1 VAAIPLKDKLVH
13 RFMRS
18 HAYSSCFQLSFVP
31 DCDGPGNPEKNPAR
45 TPAENPRPQ
54 SPPNST
60 HGAAITLPLAI
71 RPSRATARAHGRA
84 VPARRPRCR
93 LRTAVRELLLV
104 GECGGGG
111 PSARRVPRARRRR
124 LSDSGRVSDPQD
136 CSTSMRARA
145 EGCRQV
151 RAYIA
156 TMRAEVR
163 SVL

>member
-1 VAAIPLKDKLVH
+1 
-13 RFMRS
+13 MTT
-18 HAYSSCFQLSFVP
+18 LSIK
-31 DCDGPGNPEKNPAR
+31 GRILAGSGSLILRLLSAR
-45 TPAENPRPQ
+45 TAAPHRTAPPRPA
-54 SPPNST
+54 SPRST
-60 HGAAITLPLAI
+60 SLRIATHRIVIAVCLGLHAHTGARFLVA
-71 RPSRATARAHGRA
+71 GRGA
-84 VPARRPRCR
+84 GCGDR
-93 LRTAVRELLLV
+93 VRELLLV